1 MGFSPKVRT
10 RVNHV
15 RAVWSGRKMYER
27 PVGTLPASSSSATTS
42 MPTKTSVSDDG
53 VHLLRTPAT
62 EEPSHRRLEML
73 HDNEVKKNDPR
84 NS

>member
-1 MGFSPKVRT
+1 
-10 RVNHV
+10 
-15 RAVWSGRKMYER
+15 
-27 PVGTLPASSSSATTS
+27 